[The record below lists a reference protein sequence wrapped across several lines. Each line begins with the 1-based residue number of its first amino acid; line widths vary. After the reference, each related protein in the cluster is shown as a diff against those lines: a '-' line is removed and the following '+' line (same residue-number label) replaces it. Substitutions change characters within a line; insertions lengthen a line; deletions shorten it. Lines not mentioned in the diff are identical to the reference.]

1 MKIHIN
7 WNIALTLI
15 ALIISA
21 IAAYISFYYS
31 RKSKRHADTVLLNNY
46 ISEAVKEFE
55 TKGSP
60 VNYIRSIVL
69 SDEKKE
75 IVWKY
80 SHLRYKG
87 RLPER
92 LFSDIPPPSS
102 GMNYSVGE
110 YKPVLIALGGGQY
123 EDRTMKNICEEIGIE
138 KGDAEKAL
146 RWFWD
151 NGLAQKRT
159 DKKGTYWSLT
169 EEGWRLYEAIQATL
183 RHEGQG

>member
-1 MKIHIN
+1 MTN
-7 WNIALTLI
+7 SNIWLSVVPLT
-15 ALIISA
+15 ISA
-21 IAAYISFYYS
+21 IAACISFYYS
-31 RKSKRHADTVLLNNY
+31 RKSKSHADTVLLNNY

-55 TKGSP
+55 IKGSP
-60 VNYIRSIVL
+60 INYIRSIVM
-69 SDEKKE
+69 SDKKKE

-102 GMNYSVGE
+102 AMGYSVGE
-110 YKPVLIALGGGQY
+110 YKPVLMALGSGQY
-123 EDRTMKNICEEIGIE
+123 EDRTMKSICEEIGVE
-138 KGDAEKAL
+138 KGNVEKAL

-151 NGLAQKRT
+151 NGLAQKRD
-159 DKKGTYWSLT
+159 DKAGTYWSLT

-183 RHEGQG
+183 KQGLE